1 MLLAVA
7 ILITSALCGC
17 EGKNNVS
24 PSDQLSESGYAVPHR
39 FGKDDLTVNG
49 TITLGMTIDEV
60 KEILGEPISEE
71 VADDDIYEPYNRML
85 EYDGLWLFFFDR
97 DGKRAFKLSNIAST
111 EASDIAQF
119 AFGLHVGSKAEDVIA
134 AFTCDE
140 NRRPL
145 YSEMSGEEVGEILYG
160 DYLPGG
166 WYKNDSDKDKP
177 TDLIQSACKDVK
189 CEEDEF
195 LPGDELTY
203 YYLKY
208 YYADQAIW
216 NDDGDNLGSYCLQ
229 FTVDIESDTVIHINL
244 A

>member
-1 MLLAVA
+1 MKQKLCVLLAFVM
-7 ILITSALCGC
+7 LMTGVLCGC
-17 EGKNNVS
+17 QGKS
-24 PSDQLSESGYAVPHR
+24 GGILSDITHAAPHR

-49 TITLGMTIDEV
+49 KLMLGMTVDEV
-60 KEILGEPISEE
+60 KDILGKPISEGCE
-71 VADDDIYEPYNRML
+71 DGYEDYNKTL
-85 EYDGLWLFFFDR
+85 QYDGLWLFFFDR

-177 TDLIQSACKDVK
+177 TALIQSACKDVK